1 MGYVPGSVMIMA
13 HWPELLGAFRGLVSV
28 IYGDS
33 AIDNGLKRLIGAVTR
48 LLLGVILQGAHDD
61 GRADPAEPMGN
72 HGA

>member
-48 LLLGVILQGAHDD
+48 LLLGVILQGAHDA
-61 GRADPAEPMGN
+61 GRT
-72 HGA
+72 

>member
-48 LLLGVILQGAHDD
+48 LLLS
-61 GRADPAEPMGN
+61 PALCRSGLK
-72 HGA
+72 A

>member
-48 LLLGVILQGAHDD
+48 LCWVSYCKAHTTMGALDKGVD
-61 GRADPAEPMGN
+61 E
-72 HGA
+72 